1 MVPLTELAAFQAPE
15 IHASGTTQL
24 GEALSMLADKIEQ
37 EVNKTTADT
46 KGDWKP
52 LIFIMTDGSPTDD
65 WKKGLDRLK
74 QVKTGVIVACAAG
87 NAVDTSVL
95 KQITEVVVELAT
107 TDSNSIKA
115 FFKWVSASVSTG
127 SQKVDAGQKEVVGL
141 SDLPPPPPEVNVVL

>member
-1 MVPLTELAAFQAPE
+1 M
-15 IHASGTTQL
+15 
-24 GEALSMLADKIEQ
+24 
-37 EVNKTTADT
+37 
-46 KGDWKP
+46 
-52 LIFIMTDGSPTDD
+52 
-65 WKKGLDRLK
+65 
-74 QVKTGVIVACAAG
+74 IVACAAG